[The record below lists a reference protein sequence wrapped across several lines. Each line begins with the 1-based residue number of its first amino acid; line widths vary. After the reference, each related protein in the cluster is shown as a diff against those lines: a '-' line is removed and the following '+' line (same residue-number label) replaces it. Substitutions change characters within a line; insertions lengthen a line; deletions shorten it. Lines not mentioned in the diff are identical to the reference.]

1 MSEDES
7 VVWNSAQYDRFSS
20 PRLRPALE
28 LLDRIEI
35 DDPRLVYDLGC
46 GSGEITVLL
55 AERYRAARVVGLD
68 SSTDMLEEARKRAGS
83 ARWEEADIGG
93 WKPPTA
99 VDLIYSN
106 AALQW
111 LANHETLFPR
121 LLAEL
126 ERGGILA
133 VQMPLSWP
141 QPSHRLMR
149 ETLEGGGE
157 NGAAL
162 GSEALRSEL
171 ARPWVLDSSD
181 YYRILAP
188 HASALDVWT
197 TEYLHVLE
205 GEEPVLEW
213 VKGTGLRPI
222 LNGLDAGELEQ
233 FLRLYRSALQ
243 ETYPRQSDGTTLY
256 PFRRLFLVARR

>member
-1 MSEDES
+1 M
-7 VVWNSAQYDRFSS
+7 VWNTAQYDRFSS

-46 GSGEITVLL
+46 GTGEITVLL

-68 SSTDMLEEARKRAGS
+68 SSEDMLEEARKRDDA
-83 ARWEEADIGG
+83 AFWEEADIAG
-93 WKPPTA
+93 WKPPTP

-111 LANHETLFPR
+111 LGDHETLFPR
-121 LLAEL
+121 LLSEL
-126 ERGGILA
+126 E
-133 VQMPLSWP
+133 S
-141 QPSHRLMR
+141 
-149 ETLEGGGE
+149 GGE
-157 NGAAL
+157 NEAAL
-162 GSEALRSEL
+162 SSELLRSEL

-188 HASALDVWT
+188 HASAVDVWT

-205 GEEPVLEW
+205 GEEPVFEW

-222 LNGLDAGELEQ
+222 LNRLDA
-233 FLRLYRSALQ
+233 A
-243 ETYPRQSDGTTLY
+243 
-256 PFRRLFLVARR
+256 